1 VKACILDARVDKV
14 PRLRFDHYTALHH
27 ERAGADSMTPI
38 GAVGSVQGPGNAPA
52 RLLPVYLAMD
62 QPASLITRL
71 MASANVVQQARMA
84 LPPTPAALLTVS
96 PEACGLINPVV
107 TLANNTQMLLLGAQ
121 TLTLIGVAGE
131 ETPSLPPPPPGSTLN
146 ATA

>member
-1 VKACILDARVDKV
+1 MMPIDA
-14 PRLRFDHYTALHH
+14 
-27 ERAGADSMTPI
+27 I
-38 GAVGSVQGPGNAPA
+38 GSVQGAANAPA
-52 RLLPVYLAMD
+52 HPLPIYLAMD
-62 QPASLITRL
+62 QPASVIARL

-84 LPPTPAALLTVS
+84 IPPTPAALLTVS

-107 TLANNTQMLLLGAQ
+107 TLANNTQLLLLGAQ

-131 ETPSLPPPPPGSTLN
+131 EAPSLPPPPPGATLD